1 MEIINKGRPVYIS
14 YAHDKKD
21 NGKWKNVADI
31 VWNDD
36 TGIVKLLEEDNIEYK
51 IDKNDCHGV
60 DNLSVFE
67 REVAFGECI
76 IVVFSDKYFHQP
88 HTMYEWSRIRKSK
101 VLNPNKLVCY
111 ISVPN
116 FKINDDYITELNKY
130 WSDYIIDSP
139 SNEIE
144 QATVCNGFYL
154 EDINALKSSYNNTLH
169 YNSNNYKSLLIREIK
184 DFYTNNPTP
193 ITNSSEIFYKFDK
206 DMWKNFVFSI
216 NDASGTEIYMI
227 PNIIEGLKD
236 EDQSLFKAM
245 IDDLIKD
252 SIINRKIDK
261 KRLDVGGKELLTY
274 WNKKGIEIN
283 LNSNCLFYLEY
294 YQLMAEAVRVY
305 EETDTKDLK
314 DCRSDFAGV
323 FDNILRKDNNNKGW
337 TSLIS

>member
-21 NGKWKNVADI
+21 NSKWKNVADI

-76 IVVFSDKYFHQP
+76 IVVFSDKYLKQP

-144 QATVCNGFYL
+144 QATVRNGFYL
-154 EDINALKSSYNNTLH
+154 EDIKALKSSYNNTLH
-169 YNSNNYKSLLIREIK
+169 YNSDNYKSLLIREIK
-184 DFYTNNPTP
+184 DFYENNPTP

-206 DMWKNFVFSI
+206 DMWKNFVFNI
-216 NDASGTEIYMI
+216 EVAGKEIYMI
-227 PNIIEGLKD
+227 PYIKDGLKD
-236 EDQSLFKAM
+236 EDQVLFQAM

-252 SIINRKIDK
+252 NIIQKNKAK
-261 KRLDVGGKELLTY
+261 KRLDVGGKVFLSY
-274 WNKKGIEIN
+274 WNKKGLQLE
-283 LNSNCLFYLEY
+283 LNPNCSFDLEY
-294 YQLMAEAVRVY
+294 YELSSEAVRIY
-305 EETDTKDLK
+305 NEKDTTVLK
-314 DCRSDFAGV
+314 DCRGDFAGV
-323 FDNILRKDNNNKGW
+323 FDNIFHIEDNNKGN

>member
-14 YAHDKKD
+14 YAHDSKYED
-21 NGKWKNVADI
+21 KWKNVADI

-144 QATVCNGFYL
+144 QATVRNGFYL

-169 YNSNNYKSLLIREIK
+169 YNSDNYKSLVIREIK
-184 DFYTNNPTP
+184 NFYTNNPTP

-206 DMWKNFVFSI
+206 DMWKNLVLRHKTNSNEF
-216 NDASGTEIYMI
+216 IYLI
-227 PNIIEGLKD
+227 PDISEGLD
-236 EDQSLFKAM
+236 EDDQQLFNFM
-245 IDDLIKD
+245 IDELVRKEIITDAAYELELSEGESLKLKYWTHYIKITMNQGSAKD
-252 SIINRKIDK
+252 IKYYRLRDHSMNDYEKDK
-261 KRLDVGGKELLTY
+261 PQDEMF
-274 WNKKGIEIN
+274 
-283 LNSNCLFYLEY
+283 NCLLAYN
-294 YQLMAEAVRVY
+294 
-305 EETDTKDLK
+305 
-314 DCRSDFAGV
+314 
-323 FDNILRKDNNNKGW
+323 NIFKKILDYKAKEVKIID
-337 TSLIS
+337 